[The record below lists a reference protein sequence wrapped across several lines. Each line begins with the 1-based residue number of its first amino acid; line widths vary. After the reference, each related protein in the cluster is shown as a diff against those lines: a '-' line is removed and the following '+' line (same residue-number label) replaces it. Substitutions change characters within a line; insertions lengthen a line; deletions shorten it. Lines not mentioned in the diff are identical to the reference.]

1 MLEWTYDLGSDTML
15 EYTRDHET
23 TQNTETVARELLVL
37 YWRCI
42 SLYNTVLPKLEDL
55 ITDLIA

>member
-23 TQNTETVARELLVL
+23 TQNTETVARELLDL
-37 YWRCI
+37 Y
-42 SLYNTVLPKLEDL
+42 
-55 ITDLIA
+55 